1 MRKPHLRCRLPST
14 LCSSAG
20 MKQQFEGVEY
30 TIAELTKDR
39 YVHSAPLCVSR
50 EFLRRLTHP
59 LTTCSFKGV
68 DIALFS
74 AGGDVSR
81 DFAPA
86 ASAAGATVVDNSSA
100 FRMSDGVPL
109 VVPEVN
115 PEAMKGMKAGKG
127 GIIANP
133 NCSTIIALMAV
144 TPLHRVSPIQR
155 MVVSTYQAASGAG
168 AAAMAELELQTR
180 ESLAGQPITKKIF
193 KQQVRLSRHLRA
205 RLCIALD
212 GRG

>member
-1 MRKPHLRCRLPST
+1 M
-14 LCSSAG
+14 
-20 MKQQFEGVEY
+20 
-30 TIAELTKDR
+30 
-39 YVHSAPLCVSR
+39 
-50 EFLRRLTHP
+50 
-59 LTTCSFKGV
+59 
-68 DIALFS
+68 
-74 AGGDVSR
+74 SR

-100 FRMSDGVPL
+100 FRMTDGVPL

-193 KQQVRLSRHLRA
+193 KQQVRFLRRVRA
-205 RLCIALD
+205 RLRMALD